1 MPTFSTEVPHQLGT
15 ATSHGTPQAVRG
27 ASAGAV
33 QGLRH
38 RPAREL
44 DDNLL
49 TFSFKT
55 YGFKIDGTLTVD
67 ETAARL
73 SGNLPFAALAF
84 RGKIEQS
91 IASELRRELA
101 S

>member
-1 MPTFSTEVPHQLGT
+1 MPTFNTEVAHQLGQEQ
-15 ATSHGTPQAVRG
+15 ATERLKQFLEQVREQYKDF
-27 ASAGAV
+27 V
-33 QGLRH
+33 TDLQGNWT
-38 RPAREL
+38 
-44 DDNLL
+44 DNIL

-67 ETAARL
+67 DQAARL
-73 SGNLPFAALAF
+73 AGNLPFAALVF

-91 IASELRRELA
+91 IASELRREL

>member
-1 MPTFSTEVPHQLGT
+1 MPSFSTEVEHQLGQEE
-15 ATSHGTPQAVRG
+15 ATKRLTKLIEQVRQQY
-27 ASAGAV
+27 SDFV
-33 QGLRH
+33 T
-38 RPAREL
+38 EL
-44 DDNLL
+44 NGEWAENVL
-49 TFSFKT
+49 TFSLKT

-67 ETAARL
+67 DQLARL

-91 IASELRRELA
+91 IVGELRREL